1 MWTSVMKVC
10 DENPMTDEQIKIAVE
25 AIKDAHMFEAVE

>member
-25 AIKDAHMFEAVE
+25 AIKDARMFEAVE